1 MRLTNDQIFNRSM
14 RDMSKTQN
22 RLNEAHT
29 QITSLKKHETS
40 ADAPADVAKAS
51 YLADEVNKNTQYQKN
66 GTLLRSTLGLEEA
79 TLDNIHTAMERARVL
94 TVRALNG
101 TVDQVDRDAIAIEI
115 DEVQKEAFNLVN
127 TKNANGDHIF
137 SGSAS
142 QIQSFVWN
150 ETTSLYEF
158 RGNEQDNQI
167 QVSSNVFIDSSDN
180 GRRVFDSSPARL
192 DALATN
198 PVGAITSGSVR
209 VADQGEYDNFHDLNY
224 DYTTPANNVFK
235 LNVLPPLVPGQP
247 ETYEIRDSLNT
258 VRQAGNFTSDENIR
272 FAGLHIKATGGATG
286 SLDVTLADP
295 ENTNILN
302 TLENLKTVLRDSNLT
317 KTEFQD
323 GISDAQVEINNA
335 KFAVMSTISS
345 IGGRNNTIERITDS
359 NESFKIINQEAMAIL
374 SEADIAA
381 AMTDLTKEQ
390 NVLEMSYKS
399 FNKIN
404 GLSLFNSL

>member
-198 PVGAITSGSVR
+198 PVGAITAGSVR